1 MQNFQFCI
9 PTNILFGKGQMEHLP
24 EIVGAYGKNVLL
36 TYGGSSMK
44 KTGLYDKIKELLSGW
59 EIYEV
64 SGIASNP
71 LIDSV

>member
-36 TYGGSSMK
+36 TYGWQQHEKDGA
-44 KTGLYDKIKELLSGW
+44 LR
-59 EIYEV
+59 
-64 SGIASNP
+64 
-71 LIDSV
+71 